1 MFNDIKT
8 QQILAEILTKLGQID
23 AKLYYIN
30 KFIKDKPKQPKSGV
44 SQQVDMLLKYNLNK
58 GG

>member
-44 SQQVDMLLKYNLNK
+44 SQ
-58 GG
+58 